1 MIAMEALENATD
13 ALVLAER
20 ESAEANAANLSP
32 KAKADVKS
40 GLQAATAKYN
50 DAKNA
55 MAVAVSKVNEAA
67 QAAQGGRRNR
77 KSRSTRR
84 RRTQHRVGGV
94 KNDVFV
100 VYKSGGPES
109 PDFVGVFDT
118 LENAK
123 KHVLALIGELNKH
136 LEEDKHFKM
145 DVRDDGMMAWS
156 ESEDIAFYCKS
167 VKSY

>member
-67 QAAQGGRRNR
+67 QGGRRNR

-84 RRTQHRVGGV
+84 RRTQQRVGGV

-136 LEEDKHFKM
+136 LEEDEHFKM
-145 DVRDDGMMAWS
+145 DVRKDGMMAWS
-156 ESEDIAFYCKS
+156 ESEDITFYCKS